1 MLTSAVERTAA
12 RRQAGRE
19 VFEQLNTAVQGG
31 DNAAAEQ
38 LLQKVREGVRQAA
51 EARERFLDQFDQ
63 VLQADQRARLVLAL
77 VQQAKTSGQAVEQF
91 VDALFGDSSN

>member
-1 MLTSAVERTAA
+1 MTSAVERTAA
-12 RRQAGRE
+12 RRQAAKE
-19 VFEQLNTAVQGG
+19 VFEQLNTAVQRN
-31 DNAAAEQ
+31 DTAAAEQ

-63 VLQADQRARLVLAL
+63 VLQPDQRARLVLAL

-91 VDALFGDSSN
+91 VDAIFAESS

>member
-1 MLTSAVERTAA
+1 MTSAVERTAA
-12 RRQAGRE
+12 RRQAAKE
-19 VFEQLNTAVQGG
+19 VFEQLNTAVQGN
-31 DNAAAEQ
+31 DTAAAEQ

-63 VLQADQRARLVLAL
+63 VLQPDQRARLVLAL

-91 VDALFGDSSN
+91 VDAIFAESS